1 LHVIEGHCTFN
12 AGGKT
17 VEAGP
22 RTFVSIPRSVERSF
36 TVDAPNSRI
45 LNFYTPAGFEMLLMS
60 IATPAAERKA
70 PIPGSAPMPPR
81 WMVEECSR
89 EFGQIPVL
97 GLPFAAPP
105 TKDNMAAKPSQTNPI
120 QPYGIEVKNAPAYWS
135 QDILW
140 TVLASS
146 EQTGGSYSLMEELC
160 SKHSGPPPHTHEQ
173 DEALYILEGE
183 ITLARHDLHGAFVQR
198 SADRHGGG
206 GETAPR
212 LADASK
218 LRGMDAGRWSRADPD
233 VAVPVRI
240 LNEPL

>member
-1 LHVIEGHCTFN
+1 
-12 AGGKT
+12 
-17 VEAGP
+17 
-22 RTFVSIPRSVERSF
+22 
-36 TVDAPNSRI
+36 
-45 LNFYTPAGFEMLLMS
+45 MLLMS

-81 WMVEECSR
+81 WMVDECSR
-89 EFGQIPVL
+89 EFICR
-97 GLPFAAPP
+97 PP
-105 TKDNMAAKPSQTNPI
+105 TKDNMATKPSQTNPI

-183 ITLARHDLHGAFVQR
+183 ITLAVGAEKTVAKAGSLAYLPARCVHSFRVDTQETR
-198 SADRHGGG
+198 LLNFYLPGGFEHVITEIRDADSSTDTSARRRKDARNA
-206 GETAPR
+206 GE
-212 LADASK
+212 
-218 LRGMDAGRWSRADPD
+218 
-233 VAVPVRI
+233 
-240 LNEPL
+240 NEGTI